1 MHSTSYWKHSLDK
14 HSTTSWE
21 GIVFSLF
28 LFFSPTPLPFSS
40 TPPLSPF
47 LSSFSPPPLPPRP
60 SLPLLFS
67 PSFFPF
73 LLLYPLPSNP
83 QHRIPNQIDIPV
95 RRSQIFEDSYN
106 VIMNV
111 RDVELLKSRL
121 YVKFEG
127 EVGYD
132 YGGLAR

>member
-1 MHSTSYWKHSLDK
+1 M
-14 HSTTSWE
+14 
-21 GIVFSLF
+21 
-28 LFFSPTPLPFSS
+28 
-40 TPPLSPF
+40 
-47 LSSFSPPPLPPRP
+47 
-60 SLPLLFS
+60 
-67 PSFFPF
+67 
-73 LLLYPLPSNP
+73 
-83 QHRIPNQIDIPV
+83 